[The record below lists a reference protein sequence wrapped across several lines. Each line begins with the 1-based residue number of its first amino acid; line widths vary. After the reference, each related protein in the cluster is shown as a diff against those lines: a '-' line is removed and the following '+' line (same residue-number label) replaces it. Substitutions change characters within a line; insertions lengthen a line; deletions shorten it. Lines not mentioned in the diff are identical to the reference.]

1 MPGRHLKAHLEIA
14 LAGWPDLSNQIA
26 QRRAG
31 ADIPHGPNLAKRT
44 LDAQVRKLAHTFGD
58 VVDERIEHARLRCAW
73 TITRRLGVAE
83 YQLMR
88 GVPPALETAPSRQSI
103 RSKPSIVP
111 TFQMTLHHSLARPAY
126 RSTTMPSRLIRFQTF
141 GTP

>member
-14 LAGWPDLSNQIA
+14 LARWPDLSNQIA

-31 ADIPHGPNLAKRT
+31 TDIPHGPSLAQRT

-73 TITRRLGVAE
+73 AITQHLGVAE

-88 GVPPALETAPSRQSI
+88 EILPAL
-103 RSKPSIVP
+103 
-111 TFQMTLHHSLARPAY
+111 
-126 RSTTMPSRLIRFQTF
+126 
-141 GTP
+141 